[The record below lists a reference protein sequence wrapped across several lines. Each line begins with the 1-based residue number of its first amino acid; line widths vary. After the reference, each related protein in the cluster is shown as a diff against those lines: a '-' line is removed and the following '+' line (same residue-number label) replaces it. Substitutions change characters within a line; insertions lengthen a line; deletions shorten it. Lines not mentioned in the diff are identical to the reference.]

1 MKVKEGNM
9 YKKLRTEPGTTEH
22 SIMQVSGGSRGE
34 LGPPAPSRPVSPLL
48 SCGHWES

>member
-22 SIMQVSGGSRGE
+22 SIMQVIR
-34 LGPPAPSRPVSPLL
+34 RK
-48 SCGHWES
+48 